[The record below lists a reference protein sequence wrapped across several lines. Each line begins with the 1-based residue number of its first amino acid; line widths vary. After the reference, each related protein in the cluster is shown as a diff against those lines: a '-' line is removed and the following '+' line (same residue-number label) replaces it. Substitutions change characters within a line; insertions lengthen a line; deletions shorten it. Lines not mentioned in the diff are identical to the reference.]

1 MQIKQEVLA
10 EPEQFIGQTRSLAN
24 NEFDLEG
31 ALTMISSLLAQLNLA
46 QHQNLR
52 RCTTLHVMRVKT
64 KRVTT
69 ILQKFE
75 NAYLFSDP

>member
-31 ALTMISSLLAQLNLA
+31 ALTMISSLLLLNLA
-46 QHQNLR
+46 SKICAGACCHGMAS
-52 RCTTLHVMRVKT
+52 VDK
-64 KRVTT
+64 KGA
-69 ILQKFE
+69 E
-75 NAYLFSDP
+75 YDPLGC